1 MSLLMD
7 ALRKAEQDK
16 KKAAKRLKESRQAD
30 TSTTRDSG
38 ETPPT
43 ATQTVAASE
52 SSSAHVEDD
61 SYLSTSELRLEPI
74 TERKKTEPEEQSE
87 PATEQGGSDDVA
99 VNLSATDDYLTIGS
113 PPEEDLQSTGEHE
126 TLQDK
131 PGLNDEFGGEGV
143 DNPLDETYHGVIS
156 DNLDSEITSSFF
168 EETIQGEPYVSEQA
182 ERSFEETLPGV
193 PAAELVKDIGE
204 QNQPT
209 PVAAQTVFAA
219 TATSRSSVFK
229 WPVFTG
235 LSVLL
240 VVAFSI
246 FYYYSVTPGLFT
258 KAVPSPLVARGIEHI
273 VLPQALIES
282 APEIVSGTLIDGVSG
297 TMAVAVI
304 PEPVSET
311 PQHSDDVGVVTELI
325 EEQSRLDK
333 QLADETGSNIDVPA
347 SIDDHLAIAAS
358 TEADD
363 VQPEQGL
370 PASIKLAPSLIKI
383 SRNIVP
389 DDRGQLIGEAFLAY
403 KAGDFTSAR
412 SKYRQ
417 VLENFP
423 DNRDALLGL
432 AAIAL
437 NGGDVEQAFMVYS
450 RLLKNNPLDKLARA
464 ALINLRSGPG
474 LVSEES
480 AIKLMIRDNPADAFL
495 YFALG
500 NIYAAQSRWAQ
511 AQQAFFDAYRYNS
524 SNPAYALNLAVSLDQ
539 AGQPETALDYYNA
552 ALKLADKGSANF
564 DIANVMVRIQ
574 TLSGQ

>member
-1 MSLLMD
+1 H
-7 ALRKAEQDK
+7 R
-16 KKAAKRLKESRQAD
+16 
-30 TSTTRDSG
+30 
-38 ETPPT
+38 
-43 ATQTVAASE
+43 
-52 SSSAHVEDD
+52 
-61 SYLSTSELRLEPI
+61 Y
-74 TERKKTEPEEQSE
+74 
-87 PATEQGGSDDVA
+87 
-99 VNLSATDDYLTIGS
+99 
-113 PPEEDLQSTGEHE
+113 
-126 TLQDK
+126 
-131 PGLNDEFGGEGV
+131 
-143 DNPLDETYHGVIS
+143 
-156 DNLDSEITSSFF
+156 
-168 EETIQGEPYVSEQA
+168 
-182 ERSFEETLPGV
+182 
-193 PAAELVKDIGE
+193 
-204 QNQPT
+204 
-209 PVAAQTVFAA
+209 
-219 TATSRSSVFK
+219 
-229 WPVFTG
+229 
-235 LSVLL
+235 
-240 VVAFSI
+240 
-246 FYYYSVTPGLFT
+246 
-258 KAVPSPLVARGIEHI
+258 
-273 VLPQALIES
+273 
-282 APEIVSGTLIDGVSG
+282 
-297 TMAVAVI
+297 
-304 PEPVSET
+304 
-311 PQHSDDVGVVTELI
+311 DVGVVTELI

-333 QLADETGSNIDVPA
+333 QLADETGSNIDAPA
-347 SIDDHLAIAAS
+347 SIDDHPAIAAS

-464 ALINLRSGPG
+464 ALINLRSGPD
-474 LVSEES
+474 LVGEES

-539 AGQPETALDYYNA
+539 AGQPETALDYYNV

>member
-1 MSLLMD
+1 MD

-16 KKAAKRLKESRQAD
+16 KEAAKRLKASRQAD
-30 TSTTRDSG
+30 TSTARDSG

-43 ATQTVAASE
+43 AAQTVAASE

-61 SYLSTSELRLEPI
+61 SFLSTSELRLEPI
-74 TERKKTEPEEQSE
+74 AERKKTEPEEQSE

-99 VNLSATDDYLTIGS
+99 MNLSATGDYLTIAR

-131 PGLNDEFGGEGV
+131 PGLDDEFGGEGV
-143 DNPLDETYHGVIS
+143 DNPLDETYHGVIL

-219 TATSRSSVFK
+219 TATSRISVFK
-229 WPVFTG
+229 LPVFTG

-258 KAVPSPLVARGIEHI
+258 RAVPSPLVARGIEHI
-273 VLPQALIES
+273 VSPQAVIEI
-282 APEIVSGTLIDGVSG
+282 APEVVSGTLIDDVSG
-297 TMAVAVI
+297 T
-304 PEPVSET
+304 
-311 PQHSDDVGVVTELI
+311 VTELI
-325 EEQSRLDK
+325 EEQSRPDK
-333 QLADETGSNIDVPA
+333 QLTDETGSNIDVPA
-347 SIDDHLAIAAS
+347 SIDDKLAIAAS

-363 VQPEQGL
+363 VRPAQGL

-383 SRNIVP
+383 SRNKVP
-389 DDRGQLIGEAFLAY
+389 DDRGQLVGEAFLAY

-412 SKYRQ
+412 SKYGQ
-417 VLENFP
+417 VLESFP

-437 NGGDVEQAFMVYS
+437 NGGDVEQAFVVYS
-450 RLLKNNPLDKLARA
+450 RLLKNNPLDNLARA
-464 ALINLRSGPG
+464 ALINLRSG
-474 LVSEES
+474 LDLISEES
-480 AIKLMIRDNPADAFL
+480 TIKLMIRDNPADAFL

-552 ALKLADKGSANF
+552 ALKLADEGSANF

>member
-30 TSTTRDSG
+30 TSTARDSG

-43 ATQTVAASE
+43 AAQTVAASE

-61 SYLSTSELRLEPI
+61 SFLSTSELRLEPI
-74 TERKKTEPEEQSE
+74 AERKKTEPEEQSE

-99 VNLSATDDYLTIGS
+99 MNLSATGDYLTIGS

-131 PGLNDEFGGEGV
+131 PGLDDEFGGEGV
-143 DNPLDETYHGVIS
+143 DNPLDETYHGVIL

-204 QNQPT
+204 LSQPT

-219 TATSRSSVFK
+219 TATSRISVFK
-229 WPVFTG
+229 LPVFTG
-235 LSVLL
+235 LSVLV

-258 KAVPSPLVARGIEHI
+258 RAVPSPLVARGIEHI
-273 VLPQALIES
+273 VSPQAVIEI
-282 APEIVSGTLIDGVSG
+282 APEVVSGTLIDDVSG
-297 TMAVAVI
+297 T
-304 PEPVSET
+304 
-311 PQHSDDVGVVTELI
+311 VTELI
-325 EEQSRLDK
+325 EEQSRPDK
-333 QLADETGSNIDVPA
+333 QLTDETGSNIDVPA
-347 SIDDHLAIAAS
+347 SIDDKLAIAAS

-363 VQPEQGL
+363 VRPAQGL

-383 SRNIVP
+383 SRNKVP

-412 SKYRQ
+412 SKYGQ
-417 VLENFP
+417 VLESFP

-437 NGGDVEQAFMVYS
+437 NGGDVEQAFVVYS
-450 RLLKNNPLDKLARA
+450 RLLKNNPLDNLARA
-464 ALINLRSGPG
+464 ALINLRSG
-474 LVSEES
+474 LDLISEES
-480 AIKLMIRDNPADAFL
+480 TIKLMIRDNPADAFL

-552 ALKLADKGSANF
+552 ALKLADEGSANF

>member
-1 MSLLMD
+1 MD

-16 KKAAKRLKESRQAD
+16 KEAAKRLKESRQAD
-30 TSTTRDSG
+30 TSTARDSG

-43 ATQTVAASE
+43 AAQTVAASE

-61 SYLSTSELRLEPI
+61 SFLSTSELRLEPI
-74 TERKKTEPEEQSE
+74 AERKKTEPEEQSE

-99 VNLSATDDYLTIGS
+99 MNLSATGDYLTIGS

-131 PGLNDEFGGEGV
+131 PGLDDEFGGEGV
-143 DNPLDETYHGVIS
+143 DNPLDETYHGVIL

-204 QNQPT
+204 LSQPT

-219 TATSRSSVFK
+219 TATSRISVFK
-229 WPVFTG
+229 LPVFTG
-235 LSVLL
+235 LSVLV

-258 KAVPSPLVARGIEHI
+258 RAVPSPLVARGIEHI
-273 VLPQALIES
+273 VSPQAVIEI
-282 APEIVSGTLIDGVSG
+282 APEVVSGTLIDDVSG
-297 TMAVAVI
+297 T
-304 PEPVSET
+304 
-311 PQHSDDVGVVTELI
+311 VTELI
-325 EEQSRLDK
+325 EEQSRPDK
-333 QLADETGSNIDVPA
+333 QLTDETGSNIDVPA
-347 SIDDHLAIAAS
+347 SIDDKLAIAAS

-363 VQPEQGL
+363 VRPAQGL

-383 SRNIVP
+383 SRNKVP

-412 SKYRQ
+412 SKYGQ
-417 VLENFP
+417 VLESFP

-437 NGGDVEQAFMVYS
+437 NGGDVEQAFVVYS
-450 RLLKNNPLDKLARA
+450 RLLKNNPLDNLARA
-464 ALINLRSGPG
+464 ALINLRSG
-474 LVSEES
+474 LDLISEES
-480 AIKLMIRDNPADAFL
+480 TIKLMIRDNPADAFL

-552 ALKLADKGSANF
+552 ALKLADEGSANF